1 MTVTFGEYRLK
12 RHDARNR
19 VLQRY
24 REPAPDSGARRSK
37 ERGGGM
43 TGIERLRE
51 VVRELGRF
59 SFCYDLYETLGDIAD
74 QIERE
79 QGGRVSRMRVLSV
92 VTDMERHVLGHEGM
106 EDSPVARWARELREA
121 LAGHEDEEVM
131 DVATVRAD
139 AMEAWR
145 WVREHGGLDYV
156 MREWQSRV
164 PRDRYER
171 RRQRLL
177 GHIAECETALGR
189 RNERIEELG
198 HRVNGLTTENA
209 ELRKRLMPPD
219 KEWPRYKDGAPV
231 NFDDTVADTEGF
243 EFKVKSFEFHPNGF
257 TLHDEFDESR
267 WYEDDD
273 RFDYPAPKVLDA
285 DGLPLE
291 AGQTVWDVDGL
302 GPLVVMELPSEGEQL
317 VVLDNGG
324 TDFYRY
330 PKKLTHERPVLD
342 AEGVPIKVGDVVWSL
357 TDGRKH
363 EVTGIDPIVKE
374 IRIEDESMELG
385 VWVAACGLTHTK
397 PEPSDSWER
406 LEEDVS
412 ALIDENL
419 ECAVSMQDYVDER
432 GVKCPHGILYLGVV
446 QDVLR
451 RAKALAGVSE

>member
-92 VTDMERHVLGHEGM
+92 VTD
-106 EDSPVARWARELREA
+106 
-121 LAGHEDEEVM
+121 
-131 DVATVRAD
+131 
-139 AMEAWR
+139 
-145 WVREHGGLDYV
+145 V

-374 IRIEDESMELG
+374 IRIKDESMELG

>member
-1 MTVTFGEYRLK
+1 
-12 RHDARNR
+12 
-19 VLQRY
+19 
-24 REPAPDSGARRSK
+24 
-37 ERGGGM
+37 M

-51 VVRELGRF
+51 VVRELGGF

-374 IRIEDESMELG
+374 IRIKDESMELG

-397 PEPSDSWER
+397 P
-406 LEEDVS
+406 
-412 ALIDENL
+412 
-419 ECAVSMQDYVDER
+419 
-432 GVKCPHGILYLGVV
+432 
-446 QDVLR
+446 
-451 RAKALAGVSE
+451 

>member
-1 MTVTFGEYRLK
+1 M
-12 RHDARNR
+12 
-19 VLQRY
+19 
-24 REPAPDSGARRSK
+24 
-37 ERGGGM
+37 
-43 TGIERLRE
+43 
-51 VVRELGRF
+51 
-59 SFCYDLYETLGDIAD
+59 
-74 QIERE
+74 
-79 QGGRVSRMRVLSV
+79 
-92 VTDMERHVLGHEGM
+92 
-106 EDSPVARWARELREA
+106 
-121 LAGHEDEEVM
+121 
-131 DVATVRAD
+131 ATA
-139 AMEAWR
+139 
-145 WVREHGGLDYV
+145 
-156 MREWQSRV
+156 S
-164 PRDRYER
+164 
-171 RRQRLL
+171 
-177 GHIAECETALGR
+177 
-189 RNERIEELG
+189 
-198 HRVNGLTTENA
+198 TENA

-374 IRIEDESMELG
+374 IRIKDESMELG